1 MSAPWTLV
9 MRREVAV
16 KMRDKAFLIGTLA
29 TVAMIA
35 GFLVFQGWMG
45 QRTTEVALAVTP
57 QSQPM
62 GQLVA
67 GAASQVDDKVK
78 INLVEVRDDAAA
90 ERLVRDKE
98 VEAWLHEGDD
108 GWVLTTESSAEDELH
123 DVAQAVIRSQLVSE
137 RATAAGTSIGELEAG
152 TTLQEEFLRGDA
164 ERSQIADVVGF
175 AFVFLFYMAA
185 LIFGMQL
192 ANSVVEE
199 KQSRIAEIIASS
211 IPVRHLLAGKVIGN
225 TVLAL
230 IQMTLYAAVGLIGMS
245 FTSYADFV
253 PDISGP
259 VAWFL
264 AFFVAGFLALAC
276 LWAVAGAL
284 ASRTEDLQSTSMPL
298 TMLILVI
305 FFGGL
310 MLDGRAV
317 TVASYIPPISAVLMP
332 KRIIEG
338 GVAWWE
344 PLLALGLL
352 AAFALVTVVVAER
365 VYRRALL
372 QTQGQISLRQAWAA
386 SE

>member
-1 MSAPWTLV
+1 
-9 MRREVAV
+9 
-16 KMRDKAFLIGTLA
+16 
-29 TVAMIA
+29 
-35 GFLVFQGWMG
+35 
-45 QRTTEVALAVTP
+45 
-57 QSQPM
+57 
-62 GQLVA
+62 
-67 GAASQVDDKVK
+67 
-78 INLVEVRDDAAA
+78 
-90 ERLVRDKE
+90 
-98 VEAWLHEGDD
+98 
-108 GWVLTTESSAEDELH
+108 
-123 DVAQAVIRSQLVSE
+123 
-137 RATAAGTSIGELEAG
+137 
-152 TTLQEEFLRGDA
+152 
-164 ERSQIADVVGF
+164 
-175 AFVFLFYMAA
+175 
-185 LIFGMQL
+185 
-192 ANSVVEE
+192 
-199 KQSRIAEIIASS
+199 
-211 IPVRHLLAGKVIGN
+211 
-225 TVLAL
+225 
-230 IQMTLYAAVGLIGMS
+230 MTLYAAVGLIGMS